1 MASVIGFS
9 RPAQLPKLVL
19 ADGRAQDILNTLED
33 ALAEGGNI
41 FRQGEGPNL
50 RGVIVQELTQA
61 RRKQLIQRQ
70 AINVPPGLLL
80 PVLLTE
86 SHVQDYAEREFMV
99 LRQAWNKKTNQTEE
113 KPADFRTALAKR
125 LIQARLASL
134 RPLRGIAYAPI
145 MRRDGT
151 LVRDPGY
158 DPATQLWLVD
168 TIPPFAVPDSPT
180 KPEAE
185 AAYNGLCR
193 LLTEH
198 PFETEE
204 DRVGG
209 VAHLMAAALRPSA
222 ERMPLLVADAPYG
235 RTGKDFLL
243 ATAALVGS
251 GFPPI
256 IVALS
261 DSREEQAKRIGHA
274 LLLGGPFVNLSNLNG
289 TLRADEISPWLTE
302 GGVVTRAYGT
312 VGGPKFAP
320 NGGMLATSGNNI
332 IVGGELPERSCWVRQ
347 NARMENPGERTFK
360 QDPHQMV
367 RGDRGAWL
375 AHVFT
380 IARWA
385 VCGADYQAPAVGG
398 FGGFDEFNRLIRAPL
413 MALTGHDPCWRLP
426 GELEAARQ
434 NEPARPLIDALATL
448 FQVKEAFCAH
458 DINQK
463 LKAKPPVP
471 GLTDDLAPL
480 RDDQQ
485 KLGYRLKKA
494 VGKHGSDVTLEATV
508 KPKGGRAT
516 AYYQLLAL
524 PTSPSSTATII

>member
-1 MASVIGFS
+1 MPSVVGFS

-50 RGVIVQELTQA
+50 RGVIVQEMTQA
-61 RRKQLIQRQ
+61 RHKQLAQRS
-70 AINVPPGLLL
+70 ILVPLGLLL

-86 SHVQDYAEREFMV
+86 SHVQDFAEREFMV
-99 LRQAWNKKTNQTEE
+99 LRQVWNKQTKQTED

-145 MRRDGT
+145 MRRNGT

-180 KPEAE
+180 KPDAQ
-185 AAYNGLCR
+185 AAYDGLCR

-198 PFETEE
+198 PFETEA
-204 DRVGG
+204 DRVGA

-347 NARMENPGERTFK
+347 NARMDNPGERTFK
-360 QDPHQMV
+360 QNPHQMV
-367 RGDRGAWL
+367 RNDRGAWL
-375 AHVFT
+375 AYVFT

-385 VCGADYQAPAVGG
+385 VCGADYQAPGVGG
-398 FGGFDEFNRLIRAPL
+398 FGGFDDFNRLIRAPL
-413 MALTGHDPCWRLP
+413 MALTGHDPGWRLP

-434 NEPARPLIDALATL
+434 NEPARPLIDALATM
-448 FQVKEAFCAH
+448 FPVKDAFCAH

-463 LKAKPPVP
+463 VRAKPPVL
-471 GLTDDLAPL
+471 GQDDWEPL
-480 RDDQQ
+480 RCDQQ
-485 KLGYRLKKA
+485 KLGYILKKA
-494 VGKHGSDVTLEATV
+494 TGKRGSAVTLEVAA
-508 KPKGGRAT
+508 KPQGGKNT
-516 AYYQLLAL
+516 AYYQLLEL
-524 PTSPSSTATII
+524 PPSPSSTATII